1 MALITSARVGGH
13 DANPINTT
21 VSSALEFAWSSLAV
35 ASDEQYE
42 SVPDDEIALLARKF
56 RALHKC
62 HKERRYHLGAALN
75 AATPPTS
82 SLIAPRGRSSTPST
96 RTTTTT
102 GRILATWAM
111 TRRSTASRT
120 RRRSFRRSC
129 PERLLP

>member
-13 DANPINTT
+13 DANPINST
-21 VSSALEFAWSSLAV
+21 VSSALEFAWSSLAI

-56 RALHKC
+56 RALHRF

-96 RTTTTT
+96 RTTTGT
-102 GRILATWAM
+102 ILATRAT
-111 TRRSTASRT
+111 TRRSTVSRT